1 MVDPAWVRICDLA
14 RLAASSAKS
23 VSLIFDKDASVFWML
38 EIDIRMSKLQA
49 TTTLIG

>member
-14 RLAASSAKS
+14 RLAASTAKS
-23 VSLIFDKDASVFWML
+23 TSLMVFGIL
-38 EIDIRMSKLQA
+38 DTGIDIRMSKLQA